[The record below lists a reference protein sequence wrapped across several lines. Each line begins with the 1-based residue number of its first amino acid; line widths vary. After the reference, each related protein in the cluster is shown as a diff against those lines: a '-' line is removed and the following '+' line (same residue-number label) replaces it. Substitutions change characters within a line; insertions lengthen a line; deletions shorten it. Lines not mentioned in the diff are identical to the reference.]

1 MNISTFFENVTA
13 MYGENLLW
21 YAGFAFPF
29 FIIFWIVGKK
39 YFKKIRIQ
47 ETERANVNHFK
58 HDLGFSA
65 STFLVFA
72 IMDVFLLYSESKG
85 YTKLYFDISDY
96 GYVWLGVS
104 FFLVLFI
111 DDMFFYWS
119 HRAMHLPR
127 FYKFFHKVHHES
139 TDPSPLTAF
148 AFHPSEAI
156 IENMMHFVLPFLL
169 PLHFGTII
177 AWQIFSMLNNV
188 LGHLGYEIYPKI
200 WVKLPIL
207 QFKTASTHHNMHHQ
221 LFNGNYALYFTWWDK
236 WMGTEFKDYESRHE
250 QIFERKHIKK
260 SSDGLYLLT
269 VSDIRKEANEAFTIE
284 FVNVPSVFRDYSA
297 GQHLTI
303 KVNRHGEILY
313 RTFSISSVP
322 NAGNSLTLTIK
333 KIKDGKVTNYLADS
347 LRVGDTLEV
356 TAPSGQF
363 FINPEPAHQ
372 KHYVMIAGGSGIT
385 PIYSMIGAILKFEPK
400 SKITLLYA
408 NRNLNSIIFKEKLE
422 QWTTEFS
429 TQLEVKHFLSE
440 EENPKKA
447 IKGYITRIFLEEML
461 KQYGKSKLDFYLCG
475 PEIMTNKLLDDL
487 ASLGVAKDKIHREL
501 FLITTQTQESASQKA
516 QVSAKVLSKTYQ
528 FETQD
533 GKTILQSGIEQ
544 NVPLPFSCQN
554 GLCGICKMKC
564 IQGRVIMK
572 SNQVLTEQDLKD
584 GYILTCQSLPQT
596 PTIFIKN
603 P

>member
-188 LGHLGYEIYPKI
+188 LAHLGYEIYPKI

>member
-188 LGHLGYEIYPKI
+188 LAHLGYEIYPKI

-284 FVNVPSVFRDYSA
+284 FVNVPSVFRDYSS

-447 IKGYITRIFLEEML
+447 IKGYITRISLEEML

>member
-1 MNISTFFENVTA
+1 MNITTFFENIIA

-29 FIIFWIVGKK
+29 FIIFWIAGKK

-47 ETERANVNHFK
+47 ETERANLHHFK

-65 STFLVFA
+65 STFLIFA
-72 IMDVFLLYSESKG
+72 IMDVCFLYLESKG
-85 YTKLYFDISDY
+85 YTQIYLNINEY
-96 GYVWLGVS
+96 GYLWLGLS
-104 FFLVLFI
+104 FFIALFT

-169 PLHFGTII
+169 PLNFGLMI

-188 LGHLGYEIYPKI
+188 LGHLGYEIYPKG
-200 WVKLPIL
+200 WVKFPLL

-236 WMGTEFKDYESRHE
+236 WMGTEFKDYEVRHQ
-250 QIFERKHIKK
+250 QIFERKNIKK
-260 SSDGLYLLT
+260 SSEGLYSLT
-269 VSDIRKEANEAFTIE
+269 VSNIYNEVNDAFTIQ
-284 FVNVPSVFRDYSA
+284 FSDVPSIFRDFSA

-303 KVNRHGEILY
+303 KVTIKEETLY
-313 RTFSISSVP
+313 RTFSISSIP
-322 NAGNSLTLTIK
+322 NTDNVLTLTIK
-333 KIKDGKVTNYLADS
+333 KIKGGKVTNYLAENLKIGDS
-347 LRVGDTLEV
+347 IEV

-363 FINPEPAHQ
+363 YINPEPANQ

-385 PIYSMIGAILKFEPK
+385 PIYSMIGTILKVEPK

-408 NRNLNSIIFKEKLE
+408 NRTSTSIIFEEKIE
-422 QWTTEFS
+422 QCTKAFP

-440 EENPKKA
+440 EENSLSA
-447 IKGYITRIFLEEML
+447 IKGYITRISLEEIL
-461 KQYGKSKLDFYLCG
+461 NQYGKNNLDFYLCG
-475 PEIMTNKLLDDL
+475 PEMMTNKLIEDL
-487 ASLGVAKDKIHREL
+487 QYLGISKEKIHREL
-501 FLITTQTQESASQKA
+501 FLITTQNHTNNSQKA
-516 QVSAKVLSKTYQ
+516 QVSAKVFGKTYQ
-528 FETQD
+528 FETEE
-533 GKTILQSGIEQ
+533 GKTILQSGLNQ
-544 NVPLPFSCQN
+544 NVPLPFSCQS
-554 GLCGICKMKC
+554 GLCGMCKMKC
-564 IQGRVIMK
+564 TEGKVRMK
-572 SNQVLTEQDLKD
+572 SNQVLTENELKE
-584 GYILTCQSLPQT
+584 GYVLTCQSLPQSG
-596 PTIFIKN
+596 IIKIN
-603 P
+603 K

>member
-1 MNISTFFENVTA
+1 MNITTFFENIIA

-29 FIIFWIVGKK
+29 FFIFWIVGKK

-47 ETERANVNHFK
+47 ETERANLHHFK

-72 IMDVFLLYSESKG
+72 IMDVCLLYLESKG
-85 YTKLYFDISDY
+85 YTQLYFDVNDY
-96 GYVWLGVS
+96 GYLWLGVS
-104 FFLVLFI
+104 FFIVLFI

-156 IENMMHFVLPFLL
+156 IEQLMHVVLPFLL
-169 PLHFGTII
+169 PLNFGVII

-188 LGHLGYEIYPKI
+188 LAHLGYEIYPKG
-200 WVKLPIL
+200 WVKLPLL

-236 WMGTEFKDYESRHE
+236 WMGTEFKDYETRHE
-250 QIFERKHIKK
+250 QIFERKNIKK
-260 SSDGLYLLT
+260 TTEGLYSLT
-269 VSDIRKEANEAFTIE
+269 VSDIRQEANDAFTIQ
-284 FVNVPSVFRDYSA
+284 FSNVPAIFRDFSA

-303 KVNRHGEILY
+303 KVTIKGETLY
-313 RTFSISSVP
+313 RTFSISSIP
-322 NAGNSLTLTIK
+322 NTDNYLTLTIK
-333 KIKDGKVTNYLADS
+333 KIKGGKVTNYLAEQVK
-347 LRVGDTLEV
+347 VGDSLEV

-363 FINPEPAHQ
+363 YLHPEPAHQ

-385 PIYSMIGAILKFEPK
+385 PIYSMIGAILKLEPK

-408 NRNLNSIIFKEKLE
+408 NRTSTSIIFNEKLE
-422 QWTTEFS
+422 QWTKEFPA
-429 TQLEVKHFLSE
+429 QLEVKHFLSE
-440 EENPKKA
+440 EENPKNA
-447 IKGYITRIFLEEML
+447 IKGFITRLSLEEIVH
-461 KQYGKSKLDFYLCG
+461 QYGNNKLDYYLCG
-475 PEIMTNKLLDDL
+475 PEIMTNKIMQDL
-487 ASLGVAKDKIHREL
+487 AYLGIAKDNIHREL
-501 FLITTQTQESASQKA
+501 FLITTQTQAGASQKA
-516 QVSAKVLSKTYQ
+516 QVAAKIFGQAYQ
-528 FETQD
+528 FETHE
-533 GKTILQSGIEQ
+533 GETILQSGLRQ
-544 NVPLPFSCQN
+544 NVPLPFSCQS
-554 GLCGICKMKC
+554 GLCGMCKMKC
-564 IQGRVIMK
+564 TEGKVMMK
-572 SNQVLTEQDLKD
+572 SNQVLNENELRE
-584 GYILTCQSLPQT
+584 GFILTCQSLPQT
-596 PTIFIKN
+596 EIITIKN

>member
-156 IENMMHFVLPFLL
+156 IEYMMHFVLPFLL

-188 LGHLGYEIYPKI
+188 LAHLGYEIYPKI
-200 WVKLPIL
+200 WVKLPIM

>member
-156 IENMMHFVLPFLL
+156 IEYMMHFVLPFLL

-188 LGHLGYEIYPKI
+188 LAHLGYEIYPKI
-200 WVKLPIL
+200 WVKLPIM

-236 WMGTEFKDYESRHE
+236 WMGTEFKDYESRRE

-447 IKGYITRIFLEEML
+447 IKGYITRISLEEML

>member
-188 LGHLGYEIYPKI
+188 LAHLGYEIYPKI

-422 QWTTEFS
+422 QWTKEFF

-447 IKGYITRIFLEEML
+447 IKGYITRISLEEML

-564 IQGRVIMK
+564 VRGRVIMK

-603 P
+603 S